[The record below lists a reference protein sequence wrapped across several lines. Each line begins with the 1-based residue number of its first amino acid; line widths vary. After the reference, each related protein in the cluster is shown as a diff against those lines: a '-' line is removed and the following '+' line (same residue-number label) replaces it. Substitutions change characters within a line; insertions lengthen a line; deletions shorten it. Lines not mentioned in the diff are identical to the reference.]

1 MALASDYPAI
11 SDYGLISDMHS
22 CALVSTT
29 GSIDWCCFPRFDD
42 AAVFSRILD
51 REKGGYFKISPAE
64 IKSTSRKYLDDT
76 NVLETTF
83 ETATGTA
90 TLTDFMPIHDHP
102 LARMPREVRDD
113 HQVMRILECTRGSI
127 AFTVECVPRFDY
139 GTIVPHA
146 HLDTEHTAFAHGG
159 SDAIS
164 FYCSS
169 PIARM
174 DDGFISQGTLSKGQH
189 IYAVVTY
196 ESRFSH
202 EVDRVDD
209 SVVTGLL
216 EETMHY
222 WQEWSN
228 ICTYQG
234 EYRSAVIRSALT
246 LKALTYA
253 PSGGIVAAA
262 TTSLPEAI
270 GGPRNWDYRY
280 AWIRDASFALWALY
294 LLGYTS
300 EAIAFKDWL
309 EWCTAGRARDLQIM
323 YGLGGERRLSEVELP
338 GLSGYKDSSPV
349 RIGNGAYGQF
359 QLDVYGEVMDSAHLY
374 RKYVGDIDELYWD
387 YLSRVVSFVLDHWN
401 EPDEGV
407 WEARA
412 ERQHYVFSKAWCWV
426 ALDRAGRMATELNLE
441 GDVEHWSKVRDE
453 IREDILT
460 NGFDHKKGVFVQA
473 YGSKILDAANLILPL
488 IGFINA
494 NDPRM
499 LSTIR
504 ATQNE
509 LASPDG
515 FIYRYKG
522 FDDGLDGD
530 EGTFNIC
537 TLWLCDNLIMLGDLD
552 AAKELFDKVLSHA
565 NDLGLLSEQISPDGS
580 ELLGNFP
587 QAFSHLSII
596 NTAVQLQ
603 KATNNRR

>member
-1 MALASDYPAI
+1 MASAYDYPSI

-42 AAVFSRILD
+42 TAVFSRILD

-76 NVLETTF
+76 NVRETTF
-83 ETATGTA
+83 ETVTGTA

-113 HQVMRILECTRGSI
+113 HQVMRILECTRGNI

-146 HLDTEHTAFAHGG
+146 QLDTEHTAFAHGG

-164 FYCSS
+164 FYCSA

-189 IYAVVTY
+189 IYVVVTY

-216 EETMHY
+216 AETMHY

-234 EYRSAVIRSALT
+234 EYRSAVIQSALT

-253 PSGGIVAAA
+253 PSGGIVAAD

-280 AWIRDASFALWALY
+280 AWKRDASFARLHIR
-294 LLGYTS
+294 GY
-300 EAIAFKDWL
+300 
-309 EWCTAGRARDLQIM
+309 
-323 YGLGGERRLSEVELP
+323 
-338 GLSGYKDSSPV
+338 
-349 RIGNGAYGQF
+349 
-359 QLDVYGEVMDSAHLY
+359 
-374 RKYVGDIDELYWD
+374 
-387 YLSRVVSFVLDHWN
+387 RV
-401 EPDEGV
+401 
-407 WEARA
+407 
-412 ERQHYVFSKAWCWV
+412 
-426 ALDRAGRMATELNLE
+426 
-441 GDVEHWSKVRDE
+441 
-453 IREDILT
+453 
-460 NGFDHKKGVFVQA
+460 
-473 YGSKILDAANLILPL
+473 
-488 IGFINA
+488 
-494 NDPRM
+494 
-499 LSTIR
+499 
-504 ATQNE
+504 
-509 LASPDG
+509 
-515 FIYRYKG
+515 
-522 FDDGLDGD
+522 
-530 EGTFNIC
+530 
-537 TLWLCDNLIMLGDLD
+537 
-552 AAKELFDKVLSHA
+552 
-565 NDLGLLSEQISPDGS
+565 
-580 ELLGNFP
+580 
-587 QAFSHLSII
+587 
-596 NTAVQLQ
+596 
-603 KATNNRR
+603 